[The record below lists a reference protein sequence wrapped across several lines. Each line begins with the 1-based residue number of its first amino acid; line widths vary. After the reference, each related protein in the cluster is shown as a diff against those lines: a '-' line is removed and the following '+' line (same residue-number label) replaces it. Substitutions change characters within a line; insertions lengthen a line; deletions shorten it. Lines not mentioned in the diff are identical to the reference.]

1 MVNTKEVKAKSIEQ
15 LEKELRKAKVLI
27 KMQRKMLN
35 NFMLYDDAGTAYV
48 YLGPAPEDIQSVNE
62 INVDLENVSGI
73 KKYDYILENLYEV
86 ELLTEKQELSE
97 EELSAIELLQEKYL
111 SIYKKLREENEDT
124 KNR

>member
-111 SIYKKLREENEDT
+111 SIQIKLREENE
-124 KNR
+124 

>member
-35 NFMLYDDAGTAYV
+35 NFMLHDDAGTAYV
-48 YLGPAPEDIQSVNE
+48 YLGPSPEDIQSVNE
-62 INVDLENVSGI
+62 INVDLENVSGM

-97 EELSAIELLQEKYL
+97 EVLSAIELLQEKYL

-124 KNR
+124 KN